1 MQIGSNISIHEYWE
15 RVLAIAAKLPDVV
28 TVISEGDDRTG
39 ARAGAVC
46 LCDAKTAAQLLFA
59 RTHRVATEQEIAD
72 HEKAQSVERTR
83 LTEIEYKRKQNFA
96 LPSELTDLI
105 RMAVKGATQ
114 EEVNTGEENS
124 KPSEKHRAK
133 EAR

>member
-1 MQIGSNISIHEYWE
+1 MQLGQNISIQYWQ
-15 RVLAIAAKLPDVV
+15 RVLAIAADLPEVV
-28 TVISEGDDRTG
+28 TVISLGDDRTG

-46 LCDAKTAAQLLFA
+46 LCDAKTAAQLIFA

-72 HEKAQSVERTR
+72 HEKAQSDERTR
-83 LTEIEYKRKQNFA
+83 LAGIENRRKQNFA

-105 RMAVKGATQ
+105 AMAVKGATQ
-114 EEVNTGEENS
+114 EETNTGEETS